1 MADVFTKSKRSQIMA
16 RVHSKDTTAELIVRS
31 TLHRLGY
38 RFSLSSKKLP
48 GKPDIVLSRFHK
60 LIFVHGCFWHQHK
73 GCKASERP
81 SSNSDYWN
89 NKLDRNILR
98 DKKNIASLKTSGWDV
113 LVVWECQI
121 RKGLSLSNK
130 LVKFMKKPNKRPLV
144 LGSAL
149 NL

>member
-1 MADVFTKSKRSQIMA
+1 MADVFTKSKRSHIMA
-16 RVHSKDTTAELIVRS
+16 RVHSKDTTPELIVRS

-38 RFSLSSKKLP
+38 RFSLSPKKLL

-89 NKLDRNILR
+89 KKLDRNVLR
-98 DKKNIASLKTSGWDV
+98 DKKNTTSLRKAGWDV
-113 LVVWECQI
+113 LIIWECQI
-121 RKGLSLSNK
+121 RRETILLNK
-130 LVKFMKKPNKRPLV
+130 LESFLKKPNKGFLQ
-144 LGSAL
+144 
-149 NL
+149 